1 MIRRPPRSTLFPYTT
16 LFRSSPQMERWR
28 NMTLVHKG
36 EKITIDG
43 VGFAAIGRLNLLQI
57 LQEEART
64 VGVELVYNTAVDV
77 LEEANCDLIIG
88 ADGLNSLVR
97 NSDAAAF
104 GTQIDFF
111 TNRFAWFG
119 TSRAFDTLT
128 QTFVKTDRGT
138 MNAHH
143 YRFAPGMSTFLVEAD
158 EETFFAHGF
167 DKMSETETVRKC
179 EEIFAETLG
188 GAPLVAN
195 MSIWRQFPKLWCQNW
210 YSGNKVLLGDAVHT
224 AHFSIGSGTRLAME
238 DAIALARS
246 ISACDNLENA
256 LAAYQK
262 DRQPIAKKIV
272 DAATTSALWYEKF
285 PEKMSMTPYVFAHDY
300 IIRSGRIDDDRL
312 RRMSPEFMSAY
323 DKNRAV
329 H

>member
-1 MIRRPPRSTLFPYTT
+1 MVPLSQIEIVGGGPSGLYSAILLKRLMPHCQIRVTEQGQSDATWGFGVVFSERALDFLQADDPDIHRLI
-16 LFRSSPQMERWR
+16 SPQMERWR

-210 YSGNKVLLGDAVHT
+210 YSGNKVLLG
-224 AHFSIGSGTRLAME
+224 E
-238 DAIALARS
+238 DRKS
-246 ISACDNLENA
+246 
-256 LAAYQK
+256 
-262 DRQPIAKKIV
+262 V
-272 DAATTSALWYEKF
+272 
-285 PEKMSMTPYVFAHDY
+285 V
-300 IIRSGRIDDDRL
+300 
-312 RRMSPEFMSAY
+312 
-323 DKNRAV
+323 
-329 H
+329 